1 MGSFDV
7 FGQTFHPL
15 GQVPD
20 TCGCGHPLFSK
31 TSTKKS
37 WLSWLQ
43 LNYIV
48 SRKPFSLSTSS
59 PCYRSTAYF
68 ACQIVARPGE
78 AIIAI
83 KSLGLALETKG
94 QGKKWSVPCE
104 SCRISFLRRLT
115 FVIGLGVRGVL
126 SHLRFSFHHIFP
138 RSSLF
143 NESVNAWKFIFSN

>member
-1 MGSFDV
+1 MYSVKPFIPLVKSPILVDV
-7 FGQTFHPL
+7 
-15 GQVPD
+15 D
-20 TCGCGHPLFSK
+20 TLYSQK
-31 TSTKKS
+31 RAQKKS